1 MSSPKKV
8 SSKIAQ
14 LIGQYEQ
21 LEAKKQEELERE
33 QKVKSQTRNHPNR
46 VVVKQSTLKIQ
57 RKKSSKSS
65 SSSEEI
71 TASKTPQKTFK
82 PAKQQG
88 KIAILTKQLAGG
100 FDTKQSSFEIE
111 QKEIEKNTTS
121 IEDESVK
128 SLDDSKQSLPEVSK
142 DNVNESSSTLTNGEK
157 KLSTS
162 LCNEQ
167 DELQKSKSS
176 SSTDNKND
184 KRDEIH
190 FVDVLPKNEEK
201 EISMEIES
209 SKTEE
214 EKSNLQIPSL
224 NLSEGKDKNESV
236 EIAKVLK
243 KSNSSNNSG
252 EEDKQDEEVSCEK
265 FDSQEEK
272 KEEMIKAEVS
282 QNKEVKDKSTTTPSL
297 EVSEQIEQKLK
308 ESISQEVVTQSE
320 EVKETSPTIKEDDSL
335 SDEEKEDDS
344 LSDEEKEVHDKETVL
359 PNNGE
364 EPKEASIHSQSPID
378 YSNNEIDTN
387 NSVEKDLQEKT
398 SKPHSEEGHII
409 KGNVLIISDD
419 VKHTNSSE
427 FSESSHGGDYKDV
440 MVCVG
445 ENKKTPSG
453 SSLSNDQKE
462 EPITNINESNQ
473 ENIVVNGMEFSIK
486 NENKIS
492 SSSAKS
498 SLCSVEERDKEVY
511 VNIDDQKGASPTI
524 KEYSSSDSMDEEMIG
539 TVVVG
544 VVNELVEQIQNE
556 PKEEVNQPVL
566 ESSPS
571 LSEGK
576 KDEKSII
583 SSNGDEK
590 EIQPPNLDE
599 QTIASI
605 QDLVTSKIEA
615 CQKKNE
621 TENAAELDLSNSSIP
636 EKVTTQSNSS
646 SDEGM
651 EVQHEYA
658 NVIENE
664 VIETI
669 KSKIKEEN
677 DNELTNEEQQ
687 KQEETKIKFII
698 KEVTSETPSSS
709 EEESTEVTDKE
720 VISASEENKEE
731 NATNQVILEEP
742 KQQVDEEPK
751 QQVDEEPKQQVD
763 EEPKQQ
769 VDEEPK
775 QQVDE
780 EPKQQV
786 DEEPK
791 QQVDEE
797 PKQQVDEEPKQQ
809 VDEEPKQQVDE
820 EPKQQVDEEP
830 NVRDIQNNEL
840 ITKEKEIQPTDSLT
854 LSSEDKKESKV
865 NNLSER
871 PSEKGRLTYEQK
883 EINEFFNKIDG
894 EVQLIPVQKIK
905 SKPGK
910 RKQITKEGFAYRKTL
925 SCETDQSL
933 NKVRSQDSPSG
944 EMVPP
949 KKVPVGGVSLFGGF
963 NPAKVSLRKTNY
975 PKEEKESSIQNSESN
990 PPPRSISENT
1000 SRPGVPGGQPLFG
1013 GFNPATF
1020 KLKKT
1025 TVKKENIPEKKSQ
1038 EEIPEF
1044 MKLKLKKTEK

>member
-769 VDEEPK
+769 VDEEP
-775 QQVDE
+775 
-780 EPKQQV
+780 
-786 DEEPK
+786 
-791 QQVDEE
+791 
-797 PKQQVDEEPKQQ
+797 
-809 VDEEPKQQVDE
+809 
-820 EPKQQVDEEP
+820 